1 MSKTIPN
8 RVLIC
13 NTCLRAPDATP
24 LADDIE
30 ALRTALQSAGL
41 AALFEVTEVGCF
53 GGCSNP
59 SGIAFQ
65 GQGRASYVFSGT
77 ELASDL
83 NDVLAFCHAYLA
95 AKDGWIE
102 DARPLGR
109 LRHCLRARIPAF

>member
-1 MSKTIPN
+1 MTTPRPN

-13 NTCLRAPDATP
+13 NTCARASDAGP
-24 LADDIE
+24 LALDVE
-30 ALRTALQSAGL
+30 ALRDALQSAGL
-41 AALFEVTEVGCF
+41 AEQFVVAEVGCF
-53 GGCSNP
+53 GGCSDP

-65 GQGRASYVFSGT
+65 GQDRASYVFSGT
-77 ELASDL
+77 DLASDL
-83 NDVLAFCHAYLA
+83 NDVLAFCDAYLR